1 MTIFDEFKKTAV
13 GSNEKIVFPE
23 GTDLRIIHAALRL
36 QEEKLLVPILLGNRE
51 EIEEVDP
58 RAKDLQIIEPEK
70 EKNFEELTKSL
81 AEIRS
86 GKNTLEECR
95 EMMKSYNYY
104 GTMMV
109 KEGLANGMVSGA
121 VHSTGDTVRPAFQII
136 GTKPE
141 SSIVSGAMLML
152 GPNDE
157 RFIFADVAINAELT
171 EEQLAEV
178 AVESC
183 RTAILFGI
191 DPTVAM
197 LSFST
202 KGSAIHPS
210 ATKMANAAKLVKK
223 EYPTVIIDGE
233 LQFDTAIDPVVAKQK
248 SPDSIV
254 QGNANVFIF
263 PDLNAG
269 NITYKVAERLGY
281 FEAIGPILQGL
292 DSPISDLS
300 RGSSEDDI
308 YKLSIITTLLAEK
321 EEEY

>member
-13 GSNEKIVFPE
+13 GSYERIVFPE
-23 GTDLRIIHAALRL
+23 GTDERIIRAALRL
-36 QEEKLLVPILLGNRE
+36 QKEDLLIPILLGNRE
-51 EIEEVDP
+51 EIEKIEP
-58 RAKDLQIIEPEK
+58 KAKSLTIIEPEK
-70 EKNFEELTKSL
+70 EDNFEELTNRL

-86 GKNTLEECR
+86 GKNSLEEVR

-109 KEGLANGMVSGA
+109 KEGLADGMVSGA
-121 VHSTGDTVRPAFQII
+121 VSSTGDTVRPAFQII

-141 SSIVSGAMLML
+141 NSIVSGAMLML
-152 GPNDE
+152 GPKDE
-157 RFIFADVAINAELT
+157 RFIFADVAINSDLT
-171 EEQLAEV
+171 EDQLAEV

-183 RTAILFGI
+183 RTAMLFGI
-191 DPTVAM
+191 DPIVAM

-202 KGSAIHPS
+202 KGSAQHPS
-210 ATKMANAAKLVKK
+210 ADKMANAAKIVK
-223 EYPTVIIDGE
+223 EQYPSVVIDGE
-233 LQFDTAIDPVVAKQK
+233 LQFDAAINPKVAKQK
-248 SPDSIV
+248 SPDSRV

-292 DSPISDLS
+292 DRPISDLS
-300 RGSSEDDI
+300 RGSSEEDI

-321 EEEY
+321 EE